1 MRTRP
6 GAALAWLLAGCV
18 LVGAQEATTAGL
30 PWLGSADTIADYMRS
45 ARIEKLEDLPVGVTK
60 PQQAIL
66 APGGPIGSIVVKD
79 LRPGRKSGYWESYQ
93 SEIAAYELD
102 RLLELNM
109 VPPTVEKR
117 VNGTPMSAQMFVD
130 RCVFL
135 KDLKGQQPPD
145 VAAWNRQIHRQRVW
159 DNLIAN
165 IDRNAGNLLVYRTS
179 TSAQGATADRPD
191 WHLVLIDHSRCFTS
205 TKKLA
210 FEMKQIDRPLF
221 ERLKALDA
229 AALKARIGPL
239 LTGGLDTLLQRR
251 DAIVRHFEQLAATNG
266 AERVFTP

>member
-1 MRTRP
+1 MRTRVV
-6 GAALAWLLAGCV
+6 AALTWLLAGCV
-18 LVGAQEATTAGL
+18 IVAAQAPTTTGL
-30 PWLGSADTIADYMRS
+30 PWIGSADAIATYIRGATIQ
-45 ARIEKLEDLPVGVTK
+45 KLESLPVGVTK

-66 APGGPIGSIVVKD
+66 APGGPISSIVVKD

-102 RLLELNM
+102 RMLELNM

-117 VNGTPMSAQMFVD
+117 VNGTLMSAQMFID

-135 KDLKGQQPPD
+135 KELKGQQPPD
-145 VAAWNRQIHRQRVW
+145 VTAWNRQIHRQRVW

-165 IDRNAGNLLVYRTS
+165 IDRNAGNLLVLRT
-179 TSAQGATADRPD
+179 PD
-191 WHLVLIDHSRCFTS
+191 WHLVLIDHSRCFTA
-205 TKKLA
+205 TKKMA
-210 FEMKQIDRPLF
+210 FEMKQIDRPFF

-229 AALKARIGPL
+229 ATLEARIGPL
-239 LTGGLDTLLQRR
+239 LAGGLDTLMQRR
-251 DAIVRHFEQLAATNG
+251 DAIVRHFEQLAATSG